1 MARLRCVG
9 FRVAKSVFP
18 TSLMPFAKAIC
29 VCIYIY
35 MHTHIHVY
43 IDTHPTS
50 LMTFAKAI
58 CVCIYIH
65 IYIYIC
71 IYRYAPYLLDV
82 FCEDDSFWSTYT
94 LFFFLIH
101 IHKYTTRIR
110 CMWIKKKIFFWR
122 VCICVCGSIRCMW
135 IQKKNWSTHTS
146 FFFLIHIHRSTPF
159 TPATKKFGH
168 PTRMKKNT
176 LEKVKRYEPKTP
188 NFLLRKM
195 GNREIAVEWKLGVWA
210 SRAWWRWIKWELL
223 CDTGGHD
230 SMHRITRAT
239 TGFGGATGWLRLVG
253 YLKLYVSFAE
263 YCLFCKKRLIPFK
276 EPTNRSHPIQHA
288 TARCGSIWILS

>member
-35 MHTHIHVY
+35 MLTHIHVY

-146 FFFLIHIHRSTPF
+146 FFFLIHIHRYATRKRGTWINKQENLFWVCICVCASIRCMWSKKKNWSTYTLLFSLIHIHRYTPF
-159 TPATKKFGH
+159 RLAAKRFDHPIRIKKI
-168 PTRMKKNT
+168 T
-176 LEKVKRYEPKTP
+176 LENVKRYEPKTP
-188 NFLLRKM
+188 NFLLGKM
-195 GNREIAVEWKLGVWA
+195 GNREIAVEWKLGVWV
-210 SRAWWRWIKWELL
+210 SRA
-223 CDTGGHD
+223 
-230 SMHRITRAT
+230 
-239 TGFGGATGWLRLVG
+239 
-253 YLKLYVSFAE
+253 
-263 YCLFCKKRLIPFK
+263 
-276 EPTNRSHPIQHA
+276 
-288 TARCGSIWILS
+288 